1 MYFTRVRGPRPLMAG
16 VRRQEGIAMKTR
28 CSIIFIAI
36 LCAISCVIRD
46 RIDPN
51 CLSSSGSLPSES
63 KDIFILKGVITDP
76 HGAAVK
82 DAKVEILD
90 KAQNVLVCTYAIEN
104 GSWYLAVN
112 ISRQPASG
120 RMSKRY
126 YNPII
131 KKGMFQED
139 KVGTTQVW
147 NAVLTEEKDNQIL
160 E

>member
-1 MYFTRVRGPRPLMAG
+1 
-16 VRRQEGIAMKTR
+16 MKAR
-28 CSIIFIAI
+28 FSVLIILC
-36 LCAISCVIRD
+36 LCAISCLLRD
-46 RIDPN
+46 RIDTN
-51 CLSSSGSLPSES
+51 CLSSSGSMPSES

-76 HGAAVK
+76 HGAAIK

-90 KAQNVLVCTYAIEN
+90 KAQNVLVCTYSLEN

-112 ISRQPASG
+112 RSKQPASG

-131 KKGMFQED
+131 NKGMFQDE

-147 NAVLTEEKDNQIL
+147 NVVLTEEKDNLIL